1 MKQFLTLLLLAF
13 LGEAGAQT
21 PAAYTSSEILLQ
33 LKKLKVLGTV
43 LYVAAHPDDENTR
56 LLAYLANEKM
66 YRTGYLSLTRGDGGQ
81 NLIGDEQGVDLGL
94 IRTQELLAARRVDG
108 AEQFFTTAYD
118 FGFSKSPEEALQFWN
133 HQKVLA
139 DVVWVVRKFQ
149 PDVIIARFP
158 EDSRAGHG
166 HHSASG
172 ILAREAFDAAADPNR
187 FPEQLTQGVTVWQ
200 AKRMLWNTFN
210 FGGGTDTRNE
220 SQFKVEVGMY
230 NALLG
235 KSYGE
240 IAAISRSQHK
250 SQGFGVPAQ
259 RGSLFEYFETLRGNK
274 PSTDLLDDVVTNW
287 QRIQQAAIND
297 TLEQIIQQY
306 QVQQPDASLPAL
318 LRLHRQLS
326 TIPNGYWKT
335 QKLKELQQV
344 IAYASGLYLEANASA
359 QYLVQGDSAKIS
371 IVANNRQGIPVTNL
385 NVRFFSAEENIMEL
399 PKNQTINKTKSL
411 LLAKDEPLTQPYWLA
426 NPMEKGSFNVANQQ
440 WIGMAENEPLAAHF
454 ELDMAGE
461 KLHFVKPIRYKYTD
475 PVKGEI
481 YQPVYVVPGFTIK
494 IEPEV
499 LLPFSTGIKV
509 AIHANKDLPNIN
521 VDAIVD
527 GNKKPLLTTS
537 INRGIV
543 AKSDVATRLLLGE
556 KNGKDG
562 EHSSQAG
569 DVQFYTGQQEWLRE
583 QKNINYDHIPHQT
596 YFKKPQL
603 HAVSFALKT
612 AGKRIGYII
621 GAGDRVPQAL
631 EQMGYL
637 VTLLKEADITADN
650 LAQFDAVV
658 TGIRAYNTND
668 WMGNVYT
675 TLMDYVKNGGVLV
688 TQYNTNNFISSI
700 RGKIGPY
707 PFGVSRNRI
716 TDETAAVNFLQPQHP
731 LLNYPNKITAADF
744 EGWIQERSIYHAEKT
759 DSAYQLIL
767 SMKDPGENLAQEGSL
782 VAANFGK
789 GRFVYTGLVFFRQ
802 LPAGV
807 PGAYRLLANLVAPP
821 MQPAADKPKPADKKP
836 SLNKARLAN

>member
-1 MKQFLTLLLLAF
+1 
-13 LGEAGAQT
+13 
-21 PAAYTSSEILLQ
+21 
-33 LKKLKVLGTV
+33 
-43 LYVAAHPDDENTR
+43 
-56 LLAYLANEKM
+56 
-66 YRTGYLSLTRGDGGQ
+66 
-81 NLIGDEQGVDLGL
+81 
-94 IRTQELLAARRVDG
+94 
-108 AEQFFTTAYD
+108 
-118 FGFSKSPEEALQFWN
+118 
-133 HQKVLA
+133 
-139 DVVWVVRKFQ
+139 
-149 PDVIIARFP
+149 
-158 EDSRAGHG
+158 
-166 HHSASG
+166 
-172 ILAREAFDAAADPNR
+172 
-187 FPEQLTQGVTVWQ
+187 
-200 AKRMLWNTFN
+200 
-210 FGGGTDTRNE
+210 
-220 SQFKVEVGMY
+220 
-230 NALLG
+230 
-235 KSYGE
+235 
-240 IAAISRSQHK
+240 
-250 SQGFGVPAQ
+250 
-259 RGSLFEYFETLRGNK
+259 
-274 PSTDLLDDVVTNW
+274 
-287 QRIQQAAIND
+287 
-297 TLEQIIQQY
+297 
-306 QVQQPDASLPAL
+306 
-318 LRLHRQLS
+318 
-326 TIPNGYWKT
+326 
-335 QKLKELQQV
+335 
-344 IAYASGLYLEANASA
+344 
-359 QYLVQGDSAKIS
+359 
-371 IVANNRQGIPVTNL
+371 
-385 NVRFFSAEENIMEL
+385 
-399 PKNQTINKTKSL
+399 
-411 LLAKDEPLTQPYWLA
+411 
-426 NPMEKGSFNVANQQ
+426 
-440 WIGMAENEPLAAHF
+440 
-454 ELDMAGE
+454 
-461 KLHFVKPIRYKYTD
+461 
-475 PVKGEI
+475 
-481 YQPVYVVPGFTIK
+481 
-494 IEPEV
+494 
-499 LLPFSTGIKV
+499 
-509 AIHANKDLPNIN
+509 
-521 VDAIVD
+521 VD

-537 INRGIV
+537 INKGIV

-562 EHSSQAG
+562 EHSSQVG

-637 VTLLKEADITADN
+637 VTLLKEADITTDN